1 MDRENREEMREK
13 VPVRK
18 RVRKA
23 REKGRPW
30 VQWGEG
36 QVIPFTLSALQTSP
50 AMRWKETQEGVAAI
64 WMFLRVRISCIPTT
78 FTSSA

>member
-1 MDRENREEMREK
+1 MDRENREEMRET

-23 REKGRPW
+23 REKGRP
-30 VQWGEG
+30 WGEG

-50 AMRWKETQEGVAAI
+50 AMRWKETQEGDAAI
-64 WMFLRVRISCIPTT
+64 
-78 FTSSA
+78 